1 MNIYKQYGELDLSLR
16 INNYINKKGSLGGNM
31 KRVSITILTMI
42 IIGGVVFSGYKLY
55 EYKEKAISEVEVML
69 FTPSVVESEIN
80 TKRIVNE
87 EILANENT
95 LKEKNS
101 DYRMWIKMDETNI
114 NYPVLQGE
122 DNDFY
127 LYSDFDGNYYY
138 PGSIFIDYRNDI
150 ENDNNL
156 WIFGHNMADGSM
168 FADLVKLKDETYFN
182 ENPEIILVK
191 DGIQYI
197 YEIFAVNVVPADGA
211 EIVLDFD
218 NEDEMNRY
226 MERVKEESI
235 FYRDIKVE
243 DIVEEEGIS
252 SLITMVTCS
261 YEFDDARTLV
271 SAALKPVQ

>member
-1 MNIYKQYGELDLSLR
+1 MRD
-16 INNYINKKGSLGGNM
+16 M

-42 IIGGVVFSGYKLY
+42 IIGGIVFSGYKLY
-55 EYKEKAISEVEVML
+55 KYKEKAISKVEVML

-80 TKRIVNE
+80 LKRIVNE

-101 DYRMWIKMDETNI
+101 DYRMWIKMNETNI

-127 LYSDFDGNYYY
+127 LYSDFNGDYYY

-218 NEDEMNRY
+218 NKDDMNRY
-226 MERVKEESI
+226 IERIKEESI
-235 FYRDIKVE
+235 FYRDIKAE

>member
-1 MNIYKQYGELDLSLR
+1 MRD
-16 INNYINKKGSLGGNM
+16 M

-42 IIGGVVFSGYKLY
+42 IIGGIVFSGYKLY
-55 EYKEKAISEVEVML
+55 KYKEKAISKVEVML

-80 TKRIVNE
+80 LKRIVNE

-101 DYRMWIKMDETNI
+101 DYRMWIKMNETNI

-122 DNDFY
+122 GNDFY
-127 LYSDFDGNYYY
+127 LYSDFNGDYYY

-218 NEDEMNRY
+218 NKDDMNRY
-226 MERVKEESI
+226 IERIKEESI
-235 FYRDIKVE
+235 FYRDIKAE

>member
-1 MNIYKQYGELDLSLR
+1 M
-16 INNYINKKGSLGGNM
+16 KKLA
-31 KRVSITILTMI
+31 ITILTIMI
-42 IIGGVVFSGYKLY
+42 IGVIAFSGYKLY
-55 EYKEKAISEVEVML
+55 EYGEKAINEVEVIL
-69 FTPSVVESEIN
+69 FTTSVVESEIN
-80 TKRIVNE
+80 SKRIVNE

-101 DYRMWIKMDETNI
+101 DYKMWIKMNETNI
-114 NYPVLQGE
+114 NYPVLQGK

-127 LYSDFDGNYYY
+127 LYADFNGDYYY

-156 WIFGHNMADGSM
+156 WIFGHHMADGSM

-182 ENPEIILVK
+182 ENPEIVLLK
-191 DGIQYI
+191 DGIQYV

-211 EIVLDFD
+211 EVVFDFN
-218 NEDEMNRY
+218 NEDEMNKY
-226 MERVKEESI
+226 MERIKEESI
-235 FYRDIKVE
+235 FYRDIKAE
-243 DIVEEEGIS
+243 DIVGEEGIS

-271 SAALKPVQ
+271 SAVLKLVQ

>member
-127 LYSDFDGNYYY
+127 LYSDFNGDYYY

>member
-1 MNIYKQYGELDLSLR
+1 
-16 INNYINKKGSLGGNM
+16 
-31 KRVSITILTMI
+31 
-42 IIGGVVFSGYKLY
+42 
-55 EYKEKAISEVEVML
+55 
-69 FTPSVVESEIN
+69 
-80 TKRIVNE
+80 
-87 EILANENT
+87 
-95 LKEKNS
+95 
-101 DYRMWIKMDETNI
+101 
-114 NYPVLQGE
+114 
-122 DNDFY
+122 
-127 LYSDFDGNYYY
+127 
-138 PGSIFIDYRNDI
+138 
-150 ENDNNL
+150 
-156 WIFGHNMADGSM
+156 MADGSM

-235 FYRDIKVE
+235 FYRDIKAE

>member
-1 MNIYKQYGELDLSLR
+1 
-16 INNYINKKGSLGGNM
+16 M

-42 IIGGVVFSGYKLY
+42 IIGGIVFSGYKLY

-95 LKEKNS
+95 LKEKNG

-127 LYSDFDGNYYY
+127 LYADFDGNYYY

-156 WIFGHNMADGSM
+156 WIFGHHMADGSM
-168 FADLVKLKDETYFN
+168 FADLVKLKDETYLN

-235 FYRDIKVE
+235 FYRDIKAE

>member
-1 MNIYKQYGELDLSLR
+1 
-16 INNYINKKGSLGGNM
+16 M
-31 KRVSITILTMI
+31 KRLSITILTMI
-42 IIGGVVFSGYKLY
+42 IIGGIAFSGYNLY
-55 EYKEKAISEVEVML
+55 EYREKAISEVEVML

-80 TKRIVNE
+80 PKRIVNE
-87 EILANENT
+87 EILANENI

-101 DYRMWIKMDETNI
+101 DYRMWIKMNETNI

-127 LYSDFDGNYYY
+127 LYADFNGNYYY

-235 FYRDIKVE
+235 FYRDIKAE
-243 DIVEEEGIS
+243 DIVEEEGVS

-271 SAALKPVQ
+271 SAALKPV

>member
-1 MNIYKQYGELDLSLR
+1 
-16 INNYINKKGSLGGNM
+16 M
-31 KRVSITILTMI
+31 KRLFITILTMI
-42 IIGGVVFSGYKLY
+42 IIGGMAFSGYKLY
-55 EYKEKAISEVEVML
+55 EYGEKAISEVEVML

-80 TKRIVNE
+80 PKRIVNE
-87 EILANENT
+87 EILVNENI

-101 DYRMWIKMDETNI
+101 HYRMWIKMNETNI

-127 LYSDFDGNYYY
+127 LYADFNGNYYY

-226 MERVKEESI
+226 MERVKEKSI
-235 FYRDIKVE
+235 FYRDIKAE

>member
-1 MNIYKQYGELDLSLR
+1 
-16 INNYINKKGSLGGNM
+16 M
-31 KRVSITILTMI
+31 KRLAITILTMM
-42 IIGGVVFSGYKLY
+42 IIGGSIFSGYKLY
-55 EYKEKAISEVEVML
+55 EYGEKAISEVDVML
-69 FTPSVVESEIN
+69 FTVSVVESEIN
-80 TKRIVNE
+80 LKRIVNE

>member
-1 MNIYKQYGELDLSLR
+1 MRD
-16 INNYINKKGSLGGNM
+16 M

-42 IIGGVVFSGYKLY
+42 IIGGIVFSGYKLY
-55 EYKEKAISEVEVML
+55 KYKEKAISKVEVMI

-80 TKRIVNE
+80 LKRIVNE

-101 DYRMWIKMDETNI
+101 DYRMWIKMNETNI

-122 DNDFY
+122 GNDFY
-127 LYSDFDGNYYY
+127 LYSDFNGDYYY

-218 NEDEMNRY
+218 NKDDMNRY
-226 MERVKEESI
+226 IERIKEESI
-235 FYRDIKVE
+235 FYRDIKAE